1 MTLEDLRS
9 EDSLSYK
16 AFRQLRSWS
25 ERGGLSRRALRDLD
39 LRFECVLSDGHRAWL
54 PSMPFAG
61 DRGRGGDGGDGG
73 DDESDGGDEGDGGG
87 GEHDEDDGDGYV
99 GEGDSDGD
107 EEEEEEDEYE
117 EEEEEEEEEE
127 AYGEGGS
134 MRVTSGTFGSYVN
147 ASLNA
152 RLGEG
157 RTIVNA
163 IAAGV
168 QDIVPLSVLRA
179 LYVNRFK

>member
-25 ERGGLSRRALRDLD
+25 ERGGLSRSALKDLD

-54 PSMPFAG
+54 PSIPFAG

-73 DDESDGGDEGDGGG
+73 DESDGGDEGDGGG
-87 GEHDEDDGDGYV
+87 GEHDEDDGDGDV
-99 GEGDSDGD
+99 GEGDSDG
-107 EEEEEEDEYE
+107 DEYE
-117 EEEEEEEEEE
+117 EEEEEEEEED